1 MFEVTL
7 TIALFL
13 IAAAFLAGVID
24 SIAGGGGLIT
34 VPALL
39 LAGLPPVTALA
50 TNKVQGA
57 FGAGTAAL
65 AYARNGHV
73 NLSHQFLPASLSFAA
88 AFAGSELVPLIPTE
102 AFRLILPVIL
112 IGVAAFFALKPGL
125 TDADRHQRLGPAL
138 FTALVVPLIA
148 FYDGLVGPGT
158 GSFFM
163 IGFVL
168 LAGHGVLRATA
179 HTKLL
184 NFTSNLGS
192 ILAYALIGAPFW
204 KLGLAM
210 GLAQI
215 AGAQA
220 GAHLAMKNGARLI
233 RPLLVATS
241 TAMALRLIWQML

>member
-1 MFEVTL
+1 MFDLATHL
-7 TIALFL
+7 ALFL
-13 IAAAFLAGVID
+13 IAAAFVAGIVD

-39 LAGLPPVTALA
+39 LAGLPPVQALG

-65 AYARNGHV
+65 AYARRGHV
-73 NLSHQFLPASLSFAA
+73 DLRSQAVPALLSAAA
-88 AFAGSELVPLIPTE
+88 AFAGSQLVPLIPT
-102 AFRLILPVIL
+102 AALRLILPVIL
-112 IGVAAFFALKPGL
+112 IGVALFFTLKPGL
-125 TDADRHQRLGPAL
+125 TDTDRHQRLTPAV
-138 FTALVVPLIA
+138 FIATFVPAIA

-168 LAGHGVLRATA
+168 LAGYGVLKATA

-184 NFTSNLGS
+184 NFASNIGS
-192 ILAYALIGAPFW
+192 VAAFAMVGAPLW

-210 GLAQI
+210 GVAQM
-215 AGAQA
+215 AGAQI
-220 GAHLAMKNGARLI
+220 GSHLAMKNGARLI
-233 RPLLVATS
+233 KPLLTVTS